1 MNEEQPLNVSR
12 ETMEK
17 LETYANLLR
26 RWNPRINLV
35 AKSTL
40 AELWVRHIADSA
52 QVFRLAPHPIAHWLD
67 LGSGGGFP
75 GLVAAIMANDCST
88 PMKTT
93 LIESDSRKSAFLRTV
108 IRETGVNA
116 RVLNERIE
124 AVTPMKAD
132 VVSAR
137 ALAGLSTLLEYTLR
151 HMSPLGTAL
160 FLKGASW
167 QKELEEVQSRWN
179 FAYQVANSQT
189 EAGPVILSVTGVTLA

>member
-1 MNEEQPLNVSR
+1 MNEEYTLNVSR
-12 ETMEK
+12 ETREK

-40 AELWVRHIADSA
+40 PELWVRHIADSA

-88 PMKTT
+88 PMTTT

-108 IRETGVNA
+108 IRETDVNA

-160 FLKGASW
+160 FPKGASW

-179 FAYQVANSQT
+179 FKYQVANSQT
-189 EAGPVILSVTGVTLA
+189 ETGPVILSVTGVSLA